1 MTNVC
6 ITKYNAICNLGS
18 NIGEIARNIETF
30 GCEKLIKD
38 SSFVKGTEFFFGEI
52 KSELPTIK
60 NEKFNTRANK
70 LLLKCLENIDI
81 QDILTKYSKD
91 KIGIVIATTNT
102 GVEEFSQ
109 TNNPICSEIGNP
121 AMFLKE
127 HLGLNSYSA
136 GISTAC
142 SSGIKTFST
151 ALKLLENKI
160 CDAVI
165 AGGVDSLAN
174 VAIHGFNSLEIL
186 SKEKTNPFSKNRN
199 GINIGEAAA
208 LFVLERTQNGIKIA
222 GIGETSDAY
231 HISTPEPT
239 GTQAANAMKI
249 ALEKADLAP
258 ESIDYIN
265 LHGTGT
271 KTNDEMEANA
281 VFSVFQDK
289 PICNSTKSV
298 TGHCLGAAASL
309 ETAICCYSLENNI
322 IFKHVYDGHY
332 DENLPKINLAEKTI
346 KKDLKY
352 ALCNAFGFG
361 GTNSAIILEKNNE
374 N

>member
-1 MTNVC
+1 MTKVC
-6 ITKYNAICNLGS
+6 ITKYNAVCNLGL
-18 NIGEIARNIETF
+18 NINEIAQNIQNF
-30 GCEKLIKD
+30 DNEKLTQD
-38 SSFVKGTEFFFGEI
+38 DSFVKGTKFFLGKIESKLPEI
-52 KSELPTIK
+52 QEK
-60 NEKFNTRANK
+60 NFDIRANK
-70 LLLKCLENIDI
+70 LLLKCLEKID
-81 QDILTKYSKD
+81 LNETFSKYSKNR
-91 KIGIVIATTNT
+91 IGVVIATTNT
-102 GVEEFSQ
+102 GVEEFSK
-109 TNNPICSEIGNP
+109 TNKVIHSEIGNP
-121 AMFLKE
+121 ALFLKQY
-127 HLGLNSYSA
+127 LGLNSYCT

-151 ALKLLENKI
+151 AQKLLENDI

-208 LFVLERTQNGIKIA
+208 LFVLEIDKNGIEISA
-222 GIGETSDAY
+222 IGESSDAY
-231 HISTPEPT
+231 HISSPEPM
-239 GTQAANAMKI
+239 GKQAIKAMTNALLKANLK
-249 ALEKADLAP
+249 P
-258 ESIDYIN
+258 ENIDYIN

-271 KTNDEMEANA
+271 NANDEMEANA

-289 PICNSTKSV
+289 PICNSTKSL

-309 ETAICCYSLENNI
+309 EIAICCYSLENNI
-322 IFKHVYDGHY
+322 IFKHTYDGQY
-332 DENLPKINLAEKTI
+332 DKSLPKINLAEKTI
-346 KKDLKY
+346 KKNINN

-361 GTNSAIILEKNNE
+361 GTNAVIILEKNYE